1 MGEARIWVG
10 SALKQLRA
18 ALSSAL
24 YSANRGRGL
33 LGRLGSYQPR
43 EMLHQSQI
51 VLNSSQRSLKV
62 SE

>member
-33 LGRLGSYQPR
+33 LGRLGSTERNVTPKPNR
-43 EMLHQSQI
+43 AELVST
-51 VLNSSQRSLKV
+51 VLEGL
-62 SE
+62 